1 MNNIIVIGDLNYN
14 LNIFFNTFL
23 KENNEY
29 TINNITKSIGNIL
42 NVPIVLSKYDLNVY
56 YFSCVGNDIEGKEII
71 NFLHSNKIKSDYV
84 NILNKKGYECDNS
97 QISQIK
103 ANRKLNSEQKK
114 VILENQN
121 EKVSKIG
128 SYYVWEADIIVKIVD
143 KVTGKEV

>member
-1 MNNIIVIGDLNYN
+1 MNKEYCMKNKCQGCRRYGICFNYKPKRRMKVYLKVKSKKLKN
-14 LNIFFNTFL
+14 LSI
-23 KENNEY
+23 KISQVKNN
-29 TINNITKSIGNIL
+29 L
-42 NVPIVLSKYDLNVY
+42 VVY
-56 YFSCVGNDIEGKEII
+56 
-71 NFLHSNKIKSDYV
+71 
-84 NILNKKGYECDNS
+84 ILNKKGYECNNS

-128 SYYVWEADIIVKIVD
+128 SYYVWEADVIVKIVD

>member
-1 MNNIIVIGDLNYN
+1 MQIACKENVNNVDTMIIVLDINQKRRMKVYLKVKSKKLKN
-14 LNIFFNTFL
+14 LSI
-23 KENNEY
+23 KISQVKNN
-29 TINNITKSIGNIL
+29 L
-42 NVPIVLSKYDLNVY
+42 V
-56 YFSCVGNDIEGKEII
+56 
-71 NFLHSNKIKSDYV
+71 V
-84 NILNKKGYECDNS
+84 NILNKKGYECNNS

-128 SYYVWEADIIVKIVD
+128 SYYVWEADVIVKIVD

>member
-1 MNNIIVIGDLNYN
+1 MY
-14 LNIFFNTFL
+14 L
-23 KENNEY
+23 KVRSKKLKKLGLKVGEEKN
-29 TINNITKSIGNIL
+29 KL
-42 NVPIVLSKYDLNVY
+42 VVKVLKAY
-56 YFSCVGNDIEGKEII
+56 
-71 NFLHSNKIKSDYV
+71 
-84 NILNKKGYECDNS
+84 GYECDNS

-128 SYYVWEADIIVKIVD
+128 SYYVWEADVIVKIVD

>member
-1 MNNIIVIGDLNYN
+1 MERMKLKKKMIKFGSLSGLFIITIG
-14 LNIFFNTFL
+14 I
-23 KENNEY
+23 
-29 TINNITKSIGNIL
+29 S
-42 NVPIVLSKYDLNVY
+42 LSK
-56 YFSCVGNDIEGKEII
+56 
-71 NFLHSNKIKSDYV
+71 

-128 SYYVWEADIIVKIVD
+128 SYYVWEADVMVKIVD
-143 KVTGKEV
+143 QITGKEA

>member
-1 MNNIIVIGDLNYN
+1 MNSADTMIIVSDIDRERRMKMY
-14 LNIFFNTFL
+14 L
-23 KENNEY
+23 KV
-29 TINNITKSIGNIL
+29 KA
-42 NVPIVLSKYDLNVY
+42 K
-56 YFSCVGNDIEGKEII
+56 
-71 NFLHSNKIKSDYV
+71 KIKNLSVKIAQAKNNLVV

-128 SYYVWEADIIVKIVD
+128 SYYVWEADVIVKIVD
-143 KVTGKEV
+143 KVTGKEA